1 MLSPELLAL
10 LLLAV
15 PLTSALLIAFFFRR
29 AGTIAQVL
37 SVGAAGAIAL
47 IAGHLIFR
55 MGDAAVSVPWLT
67 LGDFS
72 LSLGFLIN
80 PLSKVMLGVVAFV
93 GFLIHVFALGYMK
106 GDTSIAR
113 FFGCMSFF
121 MFSMLGIVLADNLA
135 MLFIFWELVG
145 VSSYLLIGYYLE
157 RPSAV
162 AASNKAFI
170 TNRVGD
176 FGFLIGIAWAWMQ
189 FKTLNLT
196 EISAQ
201 IAADPSLALTGI
213 ALLLFCGAVGKSGQ
227 MPLHVWLPD
236 AMEGPTPVSALIHA
250 ATMVAAGIYLLCRIH
265 FMMTADALNVVLI
278 VGVTTA
284 LYAGVCAV
292 TQKDIKKIL
301 AYSTVSQ
308 LGYMVAAFALGTMYA
323 AKHPEHAGHAALTV
337 GAAAAM
343 FHLTTHAF
351 FKALLFLGAGSI
363 IHGCHHEQ
371 NIFKMGGI
379 AKKMPVTF
387 VTFTAGYVA
396 LIGFPWV
403 SGFWSKDTILY
414 LAGQVSPVAEKFLL
428 AGALLTAFYMTRL
441 WVTVFWDRP
450 KSDHSDHAHESPM
463 VMLVPLLVLAV
474 LAIVGGANLV
484 YQPPLDALV
493 NSLPHPDAATHHR
506 LLVTSAVIV
515 ALGFVGGRLLY
526 GWGAANDRLE
536 TSIRPLHA
544 LLVGVQRCFDVAYNW
559 YVANVQQRVAEL
571 LGFLEHLLISGLVVR
586 GSAAVAGVLG
596 IAAKSLQTGNIHGYV
611 YWFLGGL
618 LAFWFL
624 AFGF

>member
-1 MLSPELLAL
+1 MLTPELLAI

-15 PLTSALLIAFFFRR
+15 PLTAALLIAFFFRR
-29 AGTIAQVL
+29 AGGFAQVL
-37 SVGAAGAIAL
+37 SLGAALGIAA

-55 MGDAAVSVPWLT
+55 MGDAAPSWHWLT

-80 PLSKVMLGVVAFV
+80 PLSKLMLAVVAFV
-93 GFLIHVFALGYMK
+93 GLLIHVFAVGYMK

-145 VSSYLLIGYYLE
+145 VSSYLLIGYYLDK
-157 RPSAV
+157 PSAV

-176 FGFLIGIAWAWMQ
+176 FGFLIGIAWAWVQ
-189 FKTLNLT
+189 FGTLNLD
-196 EISAQ
+196 EISAR

-265 FMMTADALNVVLI
+265 FMMTAEALNVVLI

-308 LGYMVAAFALGTMYA
+308 LGYMVAAFALGTQYA
-323 AKHPEHAGHAALTV
+323 AAHPEHAGHAAITA

-351 FKALLFLGAGSI
+351 FKALLFLGAGSV

-371 NIFKMGGI
+371 NIFKMGGLM
-379 AKKMPVTF
+379 KKMPVTF
-387 VTFTAGYVA
+387 LAFTAGYLA
-396 LIGFPWV
+396 LIGFPWF

-414 LAGQVSPVAEKFLL
+414 LAAQVNPLAYWLL
-428 AGALLTAFYMTRL
+428 AGGAVLTAFYMTRL
-441 WVTVFWDRP
+441 WIIVFFGRP
-450 KSDHSDHAHESPM
+450 KSDHSDHSHESPF
-463 VMLVPLLVLAV
+463 VMTGPLLVLAV
-474 LAIVGGANLV
+474 LAIIGGAGFV
-484 YQPPLDALV
+484 YPQPLDTILAA
-493 NSLPHPDAATHHR
+493 LPHAEGAAHTK
-506 LLVTSAVIV
+506 LLITSAVIV
-515 ALGFVGGRLLY
+515 VVGFGLAVLIYRF
-526 GWGAANDRLE
+526 GAPNDRLE
-536 TSIRPLHA
+536 TSARPVHTV
-544 LLVGVQRCFDVAYNW
+544 LVGVQRMFDAIYNA
-559 YVANVQQRVAEL
+559 YVAHVQQRVAEL

-586 GSAAVAGVLG
+586 GSAAIAGVLG
-596 IAAKSLQTGNIHGYV
+596 IAAKSVQTGNLHGYV
-611 YWFLGGL
+611 YWFFGGL
-618 LAFWFL
+618 LAFWLL

>member
-1 MLSPELLAL
+1 MTPELLAI

-15 PLTSALLIAFFFRR
+15 PLASALLIAFFFRR
-29 AGTIAQVL
+29 AGTLAQVI

-80 PLSKVMLGVVAFV
+80 PLAKVMLGVVAFV
-93 GFLIHVFALGYMK
+93 GFLIHVFAVGYMK
-106 GDTSIAR
+106 GDASIAR

-121 MFSMLGIVLADNLA
+121 MFSMLGIVMADNLA

-157 RPSAV
+157 KPSAV

-189 FKTLNLT
+189 FKTLNL
-196 EISAQ
+196 EAIAHQ
-201 IAADPSLALTGI
+201 VAADPSLALTGI

-337 GAAAAM
+337 GGAAAM
-343 FHLTTHAF
+343 FPLTTPAF
-351 FKALLFLGAGSI
+351 FKALLFLSAGSI

-387 VTFTAGYVA
+387 ITFTAGYLA
-396 LIGFPWV
+396 LIGFPFF
-403 SGFWSKDTILY
+403 SGFYSKDTILY
-414 LAGQVSPVAEKFLL
+414 LAGQVSPIASGCLL
-428 AGALLTAFYMTRL
+428 AGAVLTAFYMTRL
-441 WVTVFWDRP
+441 WVIVFFGRA
-450 KSDHSDHAHESPM
+450 KSDHSDHAHESPA

-474 LAIVGGANLV
+474 LAVVGGFAFI
-484 YQPPLDALV
+484 YPQPLDALLA
-493 NSLPHPDAATHHR
+493 SLPHPSAEQHR
-506 LLVTSAVIV
+506 TLLLTSAIIV
-515 ALGFVGGRLLY
+515 VAGFGVSAFFYRF
-526 GWGAANDRLE
+526 GAANDRLE
-536 TSIRPLHA
+536 QTARPLHA
-544 LLVGVQRCFDVAYNW
+544 FLAKRLWFDEIYLW
-559 YVANVQQRVAEL
+559 YVDKVQQRLAEL
-571 LGFLEHLLISGLVVR
+571 LGFLEHLLISGLAVR